1 MNQTKEYLPFDLID
15 QELEGNITIEASAGT
30 GKTFSIAVLVVRLI
44 LEKKIPIEK
53 ILLVTFTEAAAAELK
68 ERTARFIRL
77 ALKEIDEANSCD
89 NEAIKKV
96 VKKTSEISDEDK
108 KELLNQA
115 LLDIDKATMS
125 TIHSFCQE
133 TLNEFAF
140 ETGQVYGKELMKD
153 ISEVVEH
160 ELNEYWRSNIVNQ
173 DFDFLKSLK
182 IQEYDTWKKAIK
194 NTMDGKKL
202 VGPFVEINSESDFE
216 NFKEKSLNEAVNNI
230 ENGQKI
236 LHDDLI
242 NEFNKDLDHFRNRIE
257 KTNNGVKY
265 LIDGKTFYDYLS
277 KSPAYK
283 FDTIFAEEIAKIK
296 DVKNSIKESNKKIT
310 IVKNTLPNQIS
321 KQVAHFHLNQAIE
334 ALLPK
339 IKSRLEEKNA
349 FTFDDL
355 IQSLHEKR
363 ENEELQCLMRE
374 KYKAVFVDEFQ
385 DTDPYQYGIFKA
397 FFQDHDESI
406 LFYIGDPK
414 QSIYGWRKAD
424 LHTYN
429 SAKKSARMEVLSMN
443 KNYRSS
449 EKFIKAANTF
459 FELDKETNLEYIS
472 VESVN
477 NINPGLEWKDKSKDD
492 FPSIFIRS
500 GHEKDEINTSI
511 KEFLSL
517 FFSDEDEGMLN
528 GVLLNGVSVK
538 PNNVAVLVRNNSEG
552 REVKRIL
559 SDLKISSVI
568 FSEESVFSS
577 EEAEEIKNLL
587 TAVLDIS
594 KNSIYRLL
602 LTNLVGAKVDEL
614 FEIDYDKLFPFFYE
628 LKGAWEKDG
637 VFVMLNKFMNE
648 FKLVEKWKRNNTL
661 GQQKLSN
668 IQQLIDILKSKE
680 QNDSLTS
687 SELIEFL
694 NQQMKEKPIQDSYVQ
709 GIESDE
715 EAVKIMTIHKSKGL
729 EFDIVLLPYLSVKPE
744 QKWYYKFT
752 SFRKKENDKNNY
764 YFGLYKVEG
773 DNEVLFEEQEKE
785 ENKRLLYVG
794 VTRAKYNTIIL
805 TENPSKDGTNLLYPY
820 VEYLKGSS
828 DKFITVEEFSK
839 REDWSSLKVREQIRK
854 KIKEQKSNTFPDVK
868 FPDANY
874 HKMSYSFLA
883 GSHAPTK
890 KEAKNEH
897 SEGTYGH
904 FIFKEL
910 AKGAHIGN
918 LLHDIFE
925 FIDFT
930 DEGTWQDQIK
940 RSVLSL
946 LPSRSKD
953 EKFHTFLYEM
963 VKHTVNA
970 SINIGNEKFSLNKI
984 PRNKRINELEF
995 NFPIKE
1001 EFSSLSL
1008 EYVLAKEDPR
1018 KIVTSKGAA
1027 RGMMNGFVDLFFE
1040 HEGKYYILDWKSN
1053 FLGDDIEHYGPEG
1066 ILSGM
1071 NEGNYHL
1078 QYLLYTIAVEK
1089 YLKSRLGEDYN
1100 FEKHFGGIIYVFLRG
1115 VREGQESGFYV
1126 NQVSQEEREKIR
1138 GILKLDSL

>member
-1 MNQTKEYLPFDLID
+1 MSTSINETFDLIN
-15 QELEGNITIEASAGT
+15 QKLEGNNTIEASAGT

-44 LEKKIPIEK
+44 LEKKIPIEQ

-89 NEAIKKV
+89 NEEIKKV

-153 ISEVVEH
+153 ISDVVEH
-160 ELNEYWRSNIVNQ
+160 ELNEYWRSYIVKKNRNFYIRIGI
-173 DFDFLKSLK
+173 DS
-182 IQEYDTWKKAIK
+182 KAIWKEALK
-194 NTMDGKKL
+194 NAMDGKCL
-202 VGPFVEINSESDFE
+202 VGPFKGLDSDKALNLYINNLEGEVKVAID
-216 NFKEKSLNEAVNNI
+216 NQEKLRT
-230 ENGQKI
+230 
-236 LHDDLI
+236 DLI
-242 NEFNKDLDHFRNRIE
+242 NKFDLNLEEFRNKIQSYPE
-257 KTNNGVKY
+257 KIRKGWEKQLISGDIFYKY
-265 LIDGKTFYDYLS
+265 LEG
-277 KSPAYK
+277 SPGYK
-283 FDTIFAEEIAKIK
+283 FDLIFIDEIVQITKIK
-296 DVKNSIKESNKKIT
+296 NEVVCIDEDIKKI
-310 IVKNTLPNQIS
+310 KKEIS
-321 KQVAHFHLNQAIE
+321 QTPKQVAHFHLNQAIE
-334 ALLPK
+334 EILPK
-339 IKSRLEEKNA
+339 IKLRLEEKNA

-355 IQSLHEKR
+355 IQSLHKKR

-385 DTDPYQYGIFKA
+385 DTDPYQYEIFKT

-424 LHTYN
+424 LDTYN
-429 SAKKSARMEVLSMN
+429 SAKESAGMKVLNMN

-459 FELDKETNLEYIS
+459 FESTTSELKYKP
-472 VESVN
+472 VKAVN
-477 NINPGLEWKDKSKDD
+477 DSREGLAFVSEGEEEFPGVHILNNHSNKIQLNHSLKRVFQLLFSSKIKLNNE
-492 FPSIFIRS
+492 FVVPS
-500 GHEKDEINTSI
+500 
-511 KEFLSL
+511 
-517 FFSDEDEGMLN
+517 
-528 GVLLNGVSVK
+528 
-538 PNNVAVLVRNNSEG
+538 NVAVLVRSNKESK
-552 REVKRIL
+552 EVKEILTFFEIPSVIL
-559 SDLKISSVI
+559 SEDSI
-568 FSEESVFSS
+568 FSST
-577 EEAEEIKNLL
+577 EAIEIKTLL
-587 TAVLDIS
+587 TAVLEIS
-594 KNSIYRLL
+594 KSNIDRLL
-602 LTNLVGAKVDEL
+602 LTDLMGEEIEGL
-614 FEIDYDKLFPFFYE
+614 FKIDYDILDPFFYK
-628 LKGAWEKDG
+628 LKGLWEKEG

-648 FKLVEKWKRNNTL
+648 FQLVEKWKVESTI

-694 NQQMKEKPIQDSYVQ
+694 SQQMKEKPIQDSYVQ
-709 GIESDE
+709 GIKSDE
-715 EAVKIMTIHKSKGL
+715 GAVKIMTIHKSKGL
-729 EFDIVLLPYLSVKPE
+729 EFDIVILPYLSVTPTEGKYH
-744 QKWYYKFT
+744 KYS
-752 SFRKKENDKNNY
+752 SFRKKENETNAY
-764 YFGLYKVEG
+764 YFSLKGLTGE
-773 DNEVLFEEQEKE
+773 NERLFKKHLQE
-785 ENKRLLYVG
+785 ENERLLYVA
-794 VTRAKYNTIIL
+794 VTRAKYNTIIF
-805 TENPSKDGTNLLYPY
+805 SKKGNKHLLSPY
-820 VEYLKGSS
+820 VKGVKNLADNQSGL
-828 DKFITVEEFSK
+828 ITVKNFNDVENWPQG
-839 REDWSSLKVREQIRK
+839 DVNLKDNETKVSVTK
-854 KIKEQKSNTFPDVK
+854 DFPEAK
-868 FPDANY
+868 FLDENY

-890 KEAKNEH
+890 KEVKNEH
-897 SEGTYGH
+897 SEGTYDH

-953 EKFHTFLYEM
+953 EEFHTSLYEM

-1008 EYVLAKEDPR
+1008 EYLLGEEDNR
-1018 KIVTSKGAA
+1018 EILTTRSSV
-1027 RGMMNGFVDLFFE
+1027 RGMMTGFVDLFFE
-1040 HEGKYYILDWKSN
+1040 HKGKYYILDWKSN
-1053 FLGDDIEHYGPEG
+1053 FLGDNLSYYDAEG
-1066 ILSGM
+1066 VLKGM

-1078 QYLLYTIAVEK
+1078 QYLLYTLAVEK
-1089 YLKSRLGEDYN
+1089 FLKNRLGENFD
-1100 FEKHFGGIIYVFLRG
+1100 FEKHFGGIVYVFLRG
-1115 VREGQESGFYV
+1115 TRSGKSSGLYV
-1126 NQVSQEEREKIR
+1126 KDVKKEELEKLK
-1138 GILKLDSL
+1138 GIVLGERVNV